1 MLKLL
6 NDLRCTDAHCHCCR
20 ELVYSRITESYHSF
34 SLPRHLP
41 GRGLTTQTTQVEV
54 PRHPLWLPL
63 TNRAPSTCSIIDC
76 QNGDTIFDATYAVV
90 CLTYLYS
97 IHGHSEVIY
106 LHRHSS
112 TPLYRQELKNC
123 STSHCASYYIATH
136 CVVWRTAS
144 CPTVRSSVRLSV
156 TLMICVN
163 VSTNFCRMW

>member
-20 ELVYSRITESYHSF
+20 QLVYSRITESYHSF

-90 CLTYLYS
+90 CLNAYWLTYIVYMGTVRSFTFIITHRPLCTAKNS
-97 IHGHSEVIY
+97 RIVPPAIVPVIT
-106 LHRHSS
+106 LR
-112 TPLYRQELKNC
+112 
-123 STSHCASYYIATH
+123 
-136 CVVWRTAS
+136 RTAS